1 MSSIDI
7 VRTPEIVAAE
17 INSIK
22 FQTRNV
28 LLFNSI
34 EIGKRL
40 TEAKEMM
47 EHGQF
52 GKWLAEAVDYS
63 QSTANNLM
71 KIYEQYGADQ
81 GALFGDNSK
90 SQTFGNLSYSQAVA
104 LLGIPAEE
112 REQFIEDNNA
122 AELSIRELK
131 AKIKEYEEKNK
142 QLDDANKNLNNIL
155 QGTQESFN
163 KERVKT
169 ENLTAQLEEQK
180 EAVKKADTKVSEAWD
195 ESEKLKN
202 KVKELEDELN
212 KPATVET
219 AVVEKIPDEVQREL
233 EALRAAV
240 NEKPISDNDAAA
252 KAEIALLF
260 TATKDSF
267 NKMLAAVN
275 LSLEDVYVA
284 NIVKCRP
291 PGNRDP
297 HDDEKEACLN
307 YLRYQLAMI
316 HPKIIVCLGRVAAQ
330 RLIDP
335 DYRITRQH
343 GTWVERK
350 GCFLTATYHPSAL
363 LRDPSKQE
371 AGKRD
376 FQIIREKLREVEG

>member
-28 LLFNSI
+28 FLFNSI

-81 GALFGDNSK
+81 GALFGDNAK

-142 QLDDANKNLNNIL
+142 QLDNANKNLNNIL

-180 EAVKKADTKVSEAWD
+180 EAVKKADTKASEAWD
-195 ESEKLKN
+195 ESAKLKN

-233 EALRAAV
+233 EELRAAV

-260 TATKDSF
+260 TAVKDSF
-267 NKMLAAVN
+267 NKMLTTIQKLENAEIRRKYYSAAGK
-275 LSLEDVYVA
+275 LAESIK
-284 NIVKCRP
+284 NI
-291 PGNRDP
+291 
-297 HDDEKEACLN
+297 
-307 YLRYQLAMI
+307 
-316 HPKIIVCLGRVAAQ
+316 
-330 RLIDP
+330 
-335 DYRITRQH
+335 T
-343 GTWVERK
+343 
-350 GCFLTATYHPSAL
+350 
-363 LRDPSKQE
+363 E
-371 AGKRD
+371 AG
-376 FQIIREKLREVEG
+376 V

>member
-22 FQTRNV
+22 LQTRNV

-131 AKIKEYEEKNK
+131 TKIKEYEEKNK
-142 QLDDANKNLNNIL
+142 QLDAANKNLNNIL

-163 KERVKT
+163 KELVKT

-180 EAVKKADTKVSEAWD
+180 EAVKRADTKASEAWD
-195 ESEKLKN
+195 ESAKLKN
-202 KVKELEDELN
+202 KVKELEAELN

-233 EALRAAV
+233 EELRAAV

-260 TATKDSF
+260 TAVKYNF
-267 NKMLAAVN
+267 NKMLTAIQK
-275 LSLEDVYVA
+275 LE
-284 NIVKCRP
+284 NTEIR
-291 PGNRDP
+291 
-297 HDDEKEACLN
+297 
-307 YLRYQLAMI
+307 
-316 HPKIIVCLGRVAAQ
+316 
-330 RLIDP
+330 
-335 DYRITRQH
+335 
-343 GTWVERK
+343 RK
-350 GCFLTATYHPSAL
+350 YYSA
-363 LRDPSKQE
+363 
-371 AGKRD
+371 AGKLAEN
-376 FQIIREKLREVEG
+376 IKNITEVGA

>member
-142 QLDDANKNLNNIL
+142 QLDNANKNLNNIL

-180 EAVKKADTKVSEAWD
+180 EAVKKADTKAREAWD

-233 EALRAAV
+233 EELRAVV

-260 TATKDSF
+260 TAVKDSF
-267 NKMLAAVN
+267 NKMITAIQK
-275 LSLEDVYVA
+275 LENA
-284 NIVKCRP
+284 EIR
-291 PGNRDP
+291 
-297 HDDEKEACLN
+297 
-307 YLRYQLAMI
+307 
-316 HPKIIVCLGRVAAQ
+316 
-330 RLIDP
+330 
-335 DYRITRQH
+335 
-343 GTWVERK
+343 RK
-350 GCFLTATYHPSAL
+350 YYSA
-363 LRDPSKQE
+363 
-371 AGKRD
+371 AGKLAEN
-376 FQIIREKLREVEG
+376 IKNITEVGA

>member
-163 KERVKT
+163 KERVKI

-180 EAVKKADTKVSEAWD
+180 EAVK
-195 ESEKLKN
+195 
-202 KVKELEDELN
+202 ELEAELN

-267 NKMLAAVN
+267 NKMLAAVAK
-275 LSLEDVYVA
+275 LENDELRLKYYSA
-284 NIVKCRP
+284 AVK
-291 PGNRDP
+291 
-297 HDDEKEACLN
+297 
-307 YLRYQLAMI
+307 LADAIKTAAMNN
-316 HPKIIVCLGRVAAQ
+316 GRN
-330 RLIDP
+330 
-335 DYRITRQH
+335 
-343 GTWVERK
+343 E
-350 GCFLTATYHPSAL
+350 
-363 LRDPSKQE
+363 
-371 AGKRD
+371 
-376 FQIIREKLREVEG
+376 

>member
-131 AKIKEYEEKNK
+131 TKIKEYEEKNK
-142 QLDDANKNLNNIL
+142 QLDAANKNLNNIL

-163 KERVKT
+163 KELVKT

-180 EAVKKADTKVSEAWD
+180 EAVKRADTKASEAWD
-195 ESEKLKN
+195 ESAKLKN
-202 KVKELEDELN
+202 KVKELEAELN
-212 KPATVET
+212 KPATVEA

-233 EALRAAV
+233 EELRAAV

-260 TATKDSF
+260 TAVKYNF
-267 NKMLAAVN
+267 NKMLTAIQK
-275 LSLEDVYVA
+275 LE
-284 NIVKCRP
+284 NTEIR
-291 PGNRDP
+291 
-297 HDDEKEACLN
+297 
-307 YLRYQLAMI
+307 
-316 HPKIIVCLGRVAAQ
+316 
-330 RLIDP
+330 
-335 DYRITRQH
+335 
-343 GTWVERK
+343 RK
-350 GCFLTATYHPSAL
+350 YYSA
-363 LRDPSKQE
+363 
-371 AGKRD
+371 AGKLAEN
-376 FQIIREKLREVEG
+376 IKNITEVGA

>member
-22 FQTRNV
+22 LQTRNV

-131 AKIKEYEEKNK
+131 TKIKEYEEKNK
-142 QLDDANKNLNNIL
+142 QLDAANKNLNNIL

-163 KERVKT
+163 KELVKT

-180 EAVKKADTKVSEAWD
+180 EAVKRADTKASEAWD
-195 ESEKLKN
+195 ESAKLKN
-202 KVKELEDELN
+202 KVKELEAELN

-233 EALRAAV
+233 EELRSAV

-260 TATKDSF
+260 TAVKYNF
-267 NKMLAAVN
+267 NKMLTAIQK
-275 LSLEDVYVA
+275 LE
-284 NIVKCRP
+284 NTEIR
-291 PGNRDP
+291 
-297 HDDEKEACLN
+297 
-307 YLRYQLAMI
+307 
-316 HPKIIVCLGRVAAQ
+316 
-330 RLIDP
+330 
-335 DYRITRQH
+335 
-343 GTWVERK
+343 RK
-350 GCFLTATYHPSAL
+350 YYSA
-363 LRDPSKQE
+363 
-371 AGKRD
+371 AGKLAEN
-376 FQIIREKLREVEG
+376 IKNITEVGA

>member
-131 AKIKEYEEKNK
+131 TKIKEYEEKNK
-142 QLDDANKNLNNIL
+142 QLDAANKNLNNIL

-163 KERVKT
+163 KELVKT

-180 EAVKKADTKVSEAWD
+180 EAVKRADTKASEAWD
-195 ESEKLKN
+195 ESAKLKN
-202 KVKELEDELN
+202 KVKELEAELN

-233 EALRAAV
+233 EELRAAV

-260 TATKDSF
+260 TAVKYNF
-267 NKMLAAVN
+267 NKMLTAIQK
-275 LSLEDVYVA
+275 LE
-284 NIVKCRP
+284 NTEIR
-291 PGNRDP
+291 
-297 HDDEKEACLN
+297 
-307 YLRYQLAMI
+307 
-316 HPKIIVCLGRVAAQ
+316 
-330 RLIDP
+330 
-335 DYRITRQH
+335 
-343 GTWVERK
+343 RK
-350 GCFLTATYHPSAL
+350 YYSA
-363 LRDPSKQE
+363 
-371 AGKRD
+371 AGKLAEN
-376 FQIIREKLREVEG
+376 IKNITEVGA

>member
-202 KVKELEDELN
+202 KVKELEAELN

-267 NKMLAAVN
+267 NKMLAAVAK
-275 LSLEDVYVA
+275 LENDELRLKYYSA
-284 NIVKCRP
+284 AVK
-291 PGNRDP
+291 
-297 HDDEKEACLN
+297 
-307 YLRYQLAMI
+307 LADAIKTAAMNN
-316 HPKIIVCLGRVAAQ
+316 GRN
-330 RLIDP
+330 
-335 DYRITRQH
+335 
-343 GTWVERK
+343 E
-350 GCFLTATYHPSAL
+350 
-363 LRDPSKQE
+363 
-371 AGKRD
+371 
-376 FQIIREKLREVEG
+376 

>member
-104 LLGIPAEE
+104 LLGISAEE

-131 AKIKEYEEKNK
+131 TKIKEYEEKNK
-142 QLDDANKNLNNIL
+142 QLDAANKNLNNIL

-163 KERVKT
+163 KELVKT

-180 EAVKKADTKVSEAWD
+180 EAVKRADTKASEAWD
-195 ESEKLKN
+195 ESAKLKN
-202 KVKELEDELN
+202 KVKELEAELN

-219 AVVEKIPDEVQREL
+219 AVIEKIPDEVQREL
-233 EALRAAV
+233 EELRAAV

-260 TATKDSF
+260 TAVKYNF
-267 NKMLAAVN
+267 NKMLTAIQK
-275 LSLEDVYVA
+275 LE
-284 NIVKCRP
+284 NTEIR
-291 PGNRDP
+291 
-297 HDDEKEACLN
+297 
-307 YLRYQLAMI
+307 
-316 HPKIIVCLGRVAAQ
+316 
-330 RLIDP
+330 
-335 DYRITRQH
+335 
-343 GTWVERK
+343 RK
-350 GCFLTATYHPSAL
+350 YYSA
-363 LRDPSKQE
+363 
-371 AGKRD
+371 AGKLAEN
-376 FQIIREKLREVEG
+376 IKNITEVGA

>member
-104 LLGIPAEE
+104 LLGISAEE

-131 AKIKEYEEKNK
+131 TKIKEYEEKNK
-142 QLDDANKNLNNIL
+142 QLDAANKNLNNIL

-163 KERVKT
+163 KELVKT

-180 EAVKKADTKVSEAWD
+180 EAVKRADTKASEAWD
-195 ESEKLKN
+195 ESAKLKN
-202 KVKELEDELN
+202 KVKELEAELN

-233 EALRAAV
+233 EELRAAV

-260 TATKDSF
+260 TAVKYNF
-267 NKMLAAVN
+267 NKMLTAIQK
-275 LSLEDVYVA
+275 LEDTE
-284 NIVKCRP
+284 IR
-291 PGNRDP
+291 
-297 HDDEKEACLN
+297 
-307 YLRYQLAMI
+307 
-316 HPKIIVCLGRVAAQ
+316 
-330 RLIDP
+330 
-335 DYRITRQH
+335 
-343 GTWVERK
+343 RK
-350 GCFLTATYHPSAL
+350 YYSA
-363 LRDPSKQE
+363 
-371 AGKRD
+371 AGKLAEN
-376 FQIIREKLREVEG
+376 IKNITEVGA

>member
-131 AKIKEYEEKNK
+131 TKIKEYEEKNK
-142 QLDDANKNLNNIL
+142 QLDAANKNLNNIL

-163 KERVKT
+163 KELVKT

-180 EAVKKADTKVSEAWD
+180 EAVKRADTKASEAWD
-195 ESEKLKN
+195 ESAKLKN
-202 KVKELEDELN
+202 KVKELEAELN

-267 NKMLAAVN
+267 NKMLAAVAK
-275 LSLEDVYVA
+275 LENEELRLKYYSA
-284 NIVKCRP
+284 AVKLADAIKTAAMNNG
-291 PGNRDP
+291 GN
-297 HDDEKEACLN
+297 E
-307 YLRYQLAMI
+307 
-316 HPKIIVCLGRVAAQ
+316 
-330 RLIDP
+330 
-335 DYRITRQH
+335 
-343 GTWVERK
+343 
-350 GCFLTATYHPSAL
+350 
-363 LRDPSKQE
+363 
-371 AGKRD
+371 
-376 FQIIREKLREVEG
+376 

>member
-40 TEAKEMM
+40 TEAKKMM

-52 GKWLAEAVDYS
+52 GKWLSEAVDYS

-81 GALFGDNSK
+81 GALFGDNAK

-155 QGTQESFN
+155 KGTQESFN

-180 EAVKKADTKVSEAWD
+180 EAAKKADTKVSEAWD

-267 NKMLAAVN
+267 NKMLAAVAK
-275 LSLEDVYVA
+275 LENDELRLKYYSA
-284 NIVKCRP
+284 AVKLADAIKTAAMNNG
-291 PGNRDP
+291 GN
-297 HDDEKEACLN
+297 E
-307 YLRYQLAMI
+307 
-316 HPKIIVCLGRVAAQ
+316 
-330 RLIDP
+330 
-335 DYRITRQH
+335 
-343 GTWVERK
+343 
-350 GCFLTATYHPSAL
+350 
-363 LRDPSKQE
+363 
-371 AGKRD
+371 
-376 FQIIREKLREVEG
+376 

>member
-131 AKIKEYEEKNK
+131 TKIKEYEEKNK
-142 QLDDANKNLNNIL
+142 QLDAANKNLNNIL

-163 KERVKT
+163 KELVKT

-180 EAVKKADTKVSEAWD
+180 EAVKRADTKASEAWD
-195 ESEKLKN
+195 ESAKLKN
-202 KVKELEDELN
+202 KVKELEAELN

-233 EALRAAV
+233 EELRAAV
-240 NEKPISDNDAAA
+240 NEKPISENDAAA

-260 TATKDSF
+260 TAVKYNF
-267 NKMLAAVN
+267 NKMLTAIQK
-275 LSLEDVYVA
+275 LE
-284 NIVKCRP
+284 NTEIR
-291 PGNRDP
+291 
-297 HDDEKEACLN
+297 
-307 YLRYQLAMI
+307 
-316 HPKIIVCLGRVAAQ
+316 
-330 RLIDP
+330 
-335 DYRITRQH
+335 
-343 GTWVERK
+343 RK
-350 GCFLTATYHPSAL
+350 YYSA
-363 LRDPSKQE
+363 
-371 AGKRD
+371 AGKLAEN
-376 FQIIREKLREVEG
+376 IKNITEVGA

>member
-90 SQTFGNLSYSQAVA
+90 SQTFGNLNYSQAVA

-155 QGTQESFN
+155 KGTQESFN

-202 KVKELEDELN
+202 KVKELEAELN

-233 EALRAAV
+233 EELRAAV

-260 TATKDSF
+260 TAVKDNF
-267 NKMLAAVN
+267 NKMLTAIQKLENTEIRRKYYSAAGK
-275 LSLEDVYVA
+275 LAE
-284 NIVKCRP
+284 NIK
-291 PGNRDP
+291 N
-297 HDDEKEACLN
+297 
-307 YLRYQLAMI
+307 
-316 HPKIIVCLGRVAAQ
+316 
-330 RLIDP
+330 
-335 DYRITRQH
+335 IT
-343 GTWVERK
+343 
-350 GCFLTATYHPSAL
+350 
-363 LRDPSKQE
+363 E
-371 AGKRD
+371 AGA
-376 FQIIREKLREVEG
+376 

>member
-22 FQTRNV
+22 LQTRNV

-131 AKIKEYEEKNK
+131 TKIKEYEEKNK
-142 QLDDANKNLNNIL
+142 QLDAANKNLNNIL

-163 KERVKT
+163 KELVKT

-180 EAVKKADTKVSEAWD
+180 EAVKRADTKASEAWD
-195 ESEKLKN
+195 ESAKLKN
-202 KVKELEDELN
+202 KVKELEAELN

-233 EALRAAV
+233 EELRTAV

-260 TATKDSF
+260 TAVKYNF
-267 NKMLAAVN
+267 NKMLTAIQK
-275 LSLEDVYVA
+275 LE
-284 NIVKCRP
+284 NTEIR
-291 PGNRDP
+291 
-297 HDDEKEACLN
+297 
-307 YLRYQLAMI
+307 
-316 HPKIIVCLGRVAAQ
+316 
-330 RLIDP
+330 
-335 DYRITRQH
+335 
-343 GTWVERK
+343 RK
-350 GCFLTATYHPSAL
+350 YYSA
-363 LRDPSKQE
+363 
-371 AGKRD
+371 AGKLAEN
-376 FQIIREKLREVEG
+376 IKNITEVGA